1 MARTAS
7 FLGTCY
13 VPAHLVAGYSVLLHG
28 SAIQVSLVT
37 EIPVSFPVMTVL
49 VCNN

>member
-1 MARTAS
+1 MIRTAS
-7 FLGTCY
+7 FLGTYY
-13 VPAHLVAGYSVLLHG
+13 VPEHLVMGYSVLLHV

-37 EIPVSFPVMTVL
+37 AIPVSLPVMTVL